1 MSDTI
6 RSSVD
11 AILAENGV
19 SFLASCMGETTRDN
33 WQCDEWRVTFSRGKE
48 SETFQYFT
56 GLGHR
61 VETEAYRLAMIDL
74 KNANPRCLAR
84 VEAEKLKKPK
94 APHAADVIY
103 SLALD
108 GQFANG
114 TFEDFCD
121 NLGYDTDSRKAL
133 EGYLQC
139 QKDGERFRRI
149 VGTAAF
155 NALGDV
161 VQDY

>member
-6 RSSVD
+6 RASVD
-11 AILAENGV
+11 AILVENGV

-33 WQCDEWRVTFSRGKE
+33 WQCDEWRITFSRGKE

-61 VETEAYRLAMIDL
+61 EETGEYKLTMAHL
-74 KNANPRCLAR
+74 KNASPHCIAR

-94 APHAADVIY
+94 APHAAGVIH

-108 GQFANG
+108 AQMANG
-114 TFEDFCD
+114 TFEEFCGD
-121 NLGYDTDSRKAL
+121 LGYDTDSRKAL
-133 EGYLQC
+133 ENYLQY

-149 VGTAAF
+149 VGTVAF
-155 NALGDV
+155 SALGDV